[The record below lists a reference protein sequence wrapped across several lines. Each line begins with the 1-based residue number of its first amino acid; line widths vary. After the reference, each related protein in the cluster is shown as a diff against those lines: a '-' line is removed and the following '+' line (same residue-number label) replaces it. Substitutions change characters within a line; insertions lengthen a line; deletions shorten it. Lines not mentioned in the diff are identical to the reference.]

1 LDDLVGGSAQDATYN
16 HTRTAIRSFNFFW
29 QHHPFNESTEP
40 SLYGLK
46 SKYGDFFDG
55 FQALCT
61 ASHSER
67 NIMLAHFV
75 TKMIKRIDTDDS
87 GVTFVKGR
95 TKHGYLNS
103 LQRGMHLYEHEHQ
116 LTEQYG
122 DWTWTKSPFYA
133 KTKAQLQE
141 ITVCNEIAVSPSK
154 LDKSAD
160 YLTDEQFD
168 ALHEHTWKLGEDLNL
183 PFSQRIL
190 HKQAYFI
197 QGTALFECLRGRD
210 EIANCLI

>member
-1 LDDLVGGSAQDATYN
+1 
-16 HTRTAIRSFNFFW
+16 
-29 QHHPFNESTEP
+29 
-40 SLYGLK
+40 
-46 SKYGDFFDG
+46 
-55 FQALCT
+55 
-61 ASHSER
+61 
-67 NIMLAHFV
+67 
-75 TKMIKRIDTDDS
+75 
-87 GVTFVKGR
+87 
-95 TKHGYLNS
+95 
-103 LQRGMHLYEHEHQ
+103 MHLYEHEHQ

-210 EIANCLI
+210 EIANCLIQEFDILDHEYISFQMKRKFKSHKLTSDFSVKHKPSLLINPGKPNHHNGLVFESFADSFSSPRVCPRRKIKHQSE